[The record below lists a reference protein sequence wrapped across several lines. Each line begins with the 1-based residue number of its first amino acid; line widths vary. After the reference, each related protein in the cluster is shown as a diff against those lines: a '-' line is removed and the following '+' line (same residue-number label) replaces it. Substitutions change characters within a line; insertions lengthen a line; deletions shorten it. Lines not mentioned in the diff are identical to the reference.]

1 MIRYFVLALAV
12 SPLAVSPA
20 CPPPTGAFATFSPT
34 SLSFAPQV
42 VSPGDSPSASQ
53 MVTLKATGARNLSI
67 ANIEASGGFTQTNN
81 CPTKPPPGGTC
92 EIQVSFAPNS
102 VGDISGAITLSSNA
116 IGSPHIVNL
125 SGTGLLPLGFSPAK
139 LDFGSVSVHTTS
151 SSKSVTLTNNETTA
165 LATIAF

>member
-67 ANIEASGGFTQTNN
+67 ANIEASGASH
-81 CPTKPPPGGTC
+81 KPITARPRFL
-92 EIQVSFAPNS
+92 QVGR
-102 VGDISGAITLSSNA
+102 VRYKLVLLRTR
-116 IGSPHIVNL
+116 
-125 SGTGLLPLGFSPAK
+125 SGTSAVRLLFPPTRLA
-139 LDFGSVSVHTTS
+139 VHTS
-151 SSKSVTLTNNETTA
+151 
-165 LATIAF
+165 